1 MPKETHEFSAKI
13 YKVGINPAVDLP
25 EDVSRCL
32 KKTGY
37 IPVTGTLNGFPIRA
51 TLVPVGN
58 GRHRL
63 YINAEMRKKA
73 NVTVGNL
80 IHLALALDTK
90 PRDAPMPQAF
100 AAALESN
107 EKAKA
112 AFEKLPP
119 SHQKEILVYL
129 NFLKKPETLQRNIAK
144 VISILLKQEP
154 VSNSKNH

>member
-1 MPKETHEFSAKI
+1 MPKKSCEFSAKI
-13 YKVGINPAVDLP
+13 YKVGVNPFVEVP
-25 EDVSRCL
+25 ESVSRCL

-37 IPVTGTLNGFPIRA
+37 VPVTGTLNGFSIQA

-63 YINAEMRKKA
+63 YINVEMRKRAK
-73 NVTVGNL
+73 VTVGDL
-80 IHLALALDTK
+80 INLALALDIK
-90 PRDAPMPQAF
+90 PRNVPMPTAF

-119 SHQKEILVYL
+119 RT
-129 NFLKKPETLQRNIAK
+129 KKK
-144 VISILLKQEP
+144 
-154 VSNSKNH
+154 